1 MLYGKIRKFGNLSK
15 LSPFFMSKISPK
27 KLHIN
32 KFSPNVGDKNIARI
46 ANTVQCHNYLS
57 GNKDCYETRFSIVSI
72 VISVSNITSHKL
84 KISPKKNCHPK
95 IVIKNSH
102 QNWHQNWHK
111 KLSSKIVIK
120 SCLQKLSSKSLIKCL
135 KGHKSQRSPCSVVKT
150 LIVSLVRPRDNES
163 Y

>member
-15 LSPFFMSKISPK
+15 LSPFLMSKISPK

-72 VISVSNITSHKL
+72 VISVSNVTS
-84 KISPKKNCHPK
+84 PYD
-95 IVIKNSH
+95 
-102 QNWHQNWHK
+102 
-111 KLSSKIVIK
+111 
-120 SCLQKLSSKSLIKCL
+120 
-135 KGHKSQRSPCSVVKT
+135 RSFRVFSNGAIIGTCDICDT
-150 LIVSLVRPRDNES
+150 DYNTDN
-163 Y
+163 

>member
-15 LSPFFMSKISPK
+15 LSPFLMSKISPK

-57 GNKDCYETRFSIVSI
+57 GNIDCHETRFSIVSI

-84 KISPKKNCHPK
+84 KISPIKLSSKIFIKNC
-95 IVIKNSH
+95 
-102 QNWHQNWHK
+102 QQ

-120 SCLQKLSSKSLIKCL
+120 NCHKKCSSK
-135 KGHKSQRSPCSVVKT
+135 
-150 LIVSLVRPRDNES
+150 
-163 Y
+163 

>member
-15 LSPFFMSKISPK
+15 LSPFLMSKISPK

-57 GNKDCYETRFSIVSI
+57 GNIDCHETRFSIVSI
-72 VISVSNITSHKL
+72 VISVSSITSHKL
-84 KISPKKNCHPK
+84 KISPKKLSSKLSPK
-95 IVIKNSH
+95 LVIKNCH
-102 QNWHQNWHK
+102 QKLSSQIIIKNFHK

-120 SCLQKLSSKSLIKCL
+120 SFHQKLSLKFVIKNSHQNC
-135 KGHKSQRSPCSVVKT
+135 HKK
-150 LIVSLVRPRDNES
+150 LL
-163 Y
+163 

>member
-1 MLYGKIRKFGNLSK
+1 
-15 LSPFFMSKISPK
+15 MSKISPK

-84 KISPKKNCHPK
+84 KISPKKNCHQK
-95 IVIKNSH
+95 LSSKLVIKNSH
-102 QNWHQNWHK
+102 QNCHRNWHQKLSSKIVIK

-120 SCLQKLSSKSLIKCL
+120 SCLQKLSSTSLIKCL

-150 LIVSLVRPRDNES
+150 LIVSLVRPRDNEA